1 MVNNIAFKITSEKRI
16 QSGNKHLI
24 LKTIIFSNYTNIY
37 SKEENNK
44 KKRLPSEV
52 EIAPPHKLLTLLS
65 LLTVLSQ
72 LIVKVVSML
81 FKKFYQDCLK
91 VVQ

>member
-24 LKTIIFSNYTNIY
+24 LKTIIFSNCTNIY

-52 EIAPPHKLLTLLS
+52 EIAPPHKLLS

>member
-1 MVNNIAFKITSEKRI
+1 MK
-16 QSGNKHLI
+16 
-24 LKTIIFSNYTNIY
+24 KTIRD
-37 SKEENNK
+37 
-44 KKRLPSEV
+44 KRLPSEV

>member
-1 MVNNIAFKITSEKRI
+1 MVNNIAFEITSEKRI

-24 LKTIIFSNYTNIY
+24 LKTIIFSNCTNIY

-65 LLTVLSQ
+65 Q